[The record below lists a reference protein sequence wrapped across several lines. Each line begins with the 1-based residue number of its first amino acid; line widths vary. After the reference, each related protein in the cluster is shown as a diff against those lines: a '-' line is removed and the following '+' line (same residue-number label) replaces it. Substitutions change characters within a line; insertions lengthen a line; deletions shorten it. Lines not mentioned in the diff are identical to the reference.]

1 MKTTEPTMTQP
12 EAENAVELNPVAYP
26 VPAVARARTLAT
38 RPEATAWFVA
48 HLVAVAAI
56 TALGAVLAL
65 ATITVAIVL
74 APVTVALFAAALLRH
89 DRLVNARLSVS

>member
-1 MKTTEPTMTQP
+1 MKTTEPTMRQP
-12 EAENAVELNPVAYP
+12 KAENTVELNPVAYP
-26 VPAVARARTLAT
+26 VPAVARTLAA

-74 APVTVALFAAALLRH
+74 APVTVALFAAALRRH
-89 DRLVNARLSVS
+89 DRLVTASPSVS